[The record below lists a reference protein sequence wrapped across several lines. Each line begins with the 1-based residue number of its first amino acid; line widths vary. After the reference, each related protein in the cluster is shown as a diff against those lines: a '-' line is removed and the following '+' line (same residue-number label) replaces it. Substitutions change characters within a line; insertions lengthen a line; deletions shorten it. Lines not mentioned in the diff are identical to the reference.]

1 MAKRARLQL
10 QDVLQRLSGDECAA
24 EGSDD
29 DLGMDDSYTASSDEG
44 KCMYCYTIEQDDMD
58 FDQPLPTCDPS
69 SIGEASPSSLSR
81 EQLLCVCV
89 CVIFSVCV

>member
-10 QDVLQRLSGDECAA
+10 QDVLQCLSGDEWAA

-44 KCMYCYTIEQDDMD
+44 IIYIATLQ
-58 FDQPLPTCDPS
+58 
-69 SIGEASPSSLSR
+69 
-81 EQLLCVCV
+81 
-89 CVIFSVCV
+89 